1 MICNSLLDK
10 FYDFSSHFSTS
21 QLTCEMSEFYGMLP
35 EALRYPILTSD
46 WQHTTCVSA
55 YSMLLS
61 GVLVLFIISV
71 TRISHIIH
79 IILIIPITAA
89 YTVIIAYTHQEL
101 FTTHD
106 TIFRYSSIA
115 IDKDFSNTLCIGLI

>member
-1 MICNSLLDK
+1 
-10 FYDFSSHFSTS
+10 
-21 QLTCEMSEFYGMLP
+21 MSEFYGMLP
-35 EALRYPILTSD
+35 EAVRYPILTSD

-61 GVLVLFIISV
+61 GVLVLFVISV

-106 TIFRYSSIA
+106 TIFRYDHSNFSFSSLIA
-115 IDKDFSNTLCIGLI
+115 IDKVFSNTLCIGLI